1 MTIFLAFL
9 LSFRWG
15 AVFRRKKDKQQKD
28 SKKAKKIVI
37 KTSAMTR
44 GIAGITMEGLLKKRN
59 EKPEV
64 RKAKQEAAIRAIK
77 AKKREITE
85 KKKAEKAAVTKTVQA
100 AAKPGKQ
107 PKIKNPQKPKQ

>member
-1 MTIFLAFL
+1 MGCETHFKSKRNPRL
-9 LSFRWG
+9 FRWG

-44 GIAGITMEGLLKKRN
+44 GIAGITMDELLKKKN

-77 AKKREITE
+77 AKKREISE
-85 KKKAEKAAVTKTVQA
+85 KKNAVKAQAKAA
-100 AAKPGKQ
+100 Q
-107 PKIKNPQKPKQ
+107 PKPS